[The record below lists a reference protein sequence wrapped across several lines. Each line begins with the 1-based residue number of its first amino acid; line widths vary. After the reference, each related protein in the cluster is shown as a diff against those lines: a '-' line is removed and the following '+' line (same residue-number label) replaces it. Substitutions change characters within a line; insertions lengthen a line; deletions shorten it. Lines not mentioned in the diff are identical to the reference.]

1 MYKVYVKIDDLG
13 QITAINSDAFLDN
26 TADWICIDEGAGD
39 KYHHAQGNYLT
50 NSLLDMN
57 GRYNYKYIN
66 GAVVEIPE
74 AEKPEVEVIDTPTT
88 EDRLAELEEAF
99 KLLLEGATEIE

>member
-1 MYKVYVKIDDLG
+1 MYKVYIKTNDLG

-57 GRYNYKYIN
+57 GRYNYKFVN
-66 GAVVEIPE
+66 GAVE
-74 AEKPEVEVIDTPTT
+74 AIEEADKPIVEVVNTPTT
-88 EDRLAELEEAF
+88 EQRLAELEEAF
-99 KLLLEGATEIE
+99 KLLLEGATE